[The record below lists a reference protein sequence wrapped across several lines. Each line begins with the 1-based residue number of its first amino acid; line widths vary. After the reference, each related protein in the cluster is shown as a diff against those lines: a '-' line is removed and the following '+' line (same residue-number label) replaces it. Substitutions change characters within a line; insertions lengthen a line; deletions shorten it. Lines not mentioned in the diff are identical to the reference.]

1 LKLKAQAYTGDA
13 PVDKAKFVPIATAV
27 AACKDEQGLICEVLT
42 QADKILK
49 TKDNETQQLTRDK
62 KKMQAQLDRA
72 RDDGEELA
80 QLKRAFTALTSEC

>member
-1 LKLKAQAYTGDA
+1 VK
-13 PVDKAKFVPIATAV
+13 
-27 AACKDEQGLICEVLT
+27 
-42 QADKILK
+42 ADKILK
-49 TKDNETQQLTRDK
+49 TKDKETQQLTRDK